1 LESSR
6 RRSKGLAFSHFG
18 RAGQGLRGED
28 ASRSAFAGFR
38 GGELGAPVGTLA
50 DRGDERQ
57 SVYYWVRAHLGDF
70 ISPRIE
76 ALGRRR

>member
-50 DRGDERQ
+50 DRGDER
-57 SVYYWVRAHLGDF
+57 RASSTAKMTNSSHETGRPKK
-70 ISPRIE
+70 I
-76 ALGRRR
+76 AL